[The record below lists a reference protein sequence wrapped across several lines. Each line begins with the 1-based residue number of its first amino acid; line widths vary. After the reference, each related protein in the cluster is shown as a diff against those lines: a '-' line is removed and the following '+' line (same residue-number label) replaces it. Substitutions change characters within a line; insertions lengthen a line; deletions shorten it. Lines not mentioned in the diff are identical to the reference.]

1 MPLKEIVMG
10 NLSEAIERL
19 QPPLRVEAFNHI
31 EAGKADFMA
40 MIVRDPEP
48 GVAEIL
54 GQQMQDQTAE
64 DICLVV
70 NEAADELTALRE
82 ETARMRAALEAIKA
96 HATKLRAGT
105 DDWFE
110 MVEFQQFVA
119 RGLGD

>member
-1 MPLKEIVMG
+1 MG

-82 ETARMRAALEAIKA
+82 ALTTARQALGDIAYVHETAGAMREKARAALSAAI
-96 HATKLRAGT
+96 G
-105 DDWFE
+105 E
-110 MVEFQQFVA
+110 GIGGG
-119 RGLGD
+119 RG

>member
-1 MPLKEIVMG
+1 MVD
-10 NLSEAIERL
+10 LSEAIERL

-82 ETARMRAALEAIKA
+82 KVAGLKGALQNIADGWPFPVAEARRALLDLQGGEDA
-96 HATKLRAGT
+96 H
-105 DDWFE
+105 
-110 MVEFQQFVA
+110 
-119 RGLGD
+119 